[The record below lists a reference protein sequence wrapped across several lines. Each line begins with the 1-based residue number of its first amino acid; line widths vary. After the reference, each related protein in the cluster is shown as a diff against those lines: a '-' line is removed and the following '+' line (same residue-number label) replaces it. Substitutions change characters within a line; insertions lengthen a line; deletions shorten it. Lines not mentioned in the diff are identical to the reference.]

1 MIHTFYTGIG
11 ESGKI
16 NRLFIK
22 KYSEATYYDM
32 ADANFKKYIE
42 PYYIKF
48 SDDDLISYFY
58 ETNNNSQLHS
68 RGWAKSKNSLIKQE
82 VVKRD
87 LEIDFDSDYKNIEFD
102 IVTE

>member
-1 MIHTFYTGIG
+1 MKQFTTSTIITTLIDIFRKTMNY
-11 ESGKI
+11 SG
-16 NRLFIK
+16 
-22 KYSEATYYDM
+22 
-32 ADANFKKYIE
+32 E